1 LTYARYGL
9 WNYVRPEKQKV
20 DPYQDL
26 HRAGINLR
34 GLIRV
39 MIFKRFES
47 SVHAFRKSLER
58 LERIHG
64 FFLEALDQ
72 GFVPA
77 GEDAQRLLYESDI
90 YDDSGLIDA
99 LEKCS
104 RRYQL
109 EDFNEQLLRVH
120 LEADRKLL
128 KKMISLV
135 EPISPQQDAKL
146 QVLLAGLTDGIP
158 QTTGKVL
165 IFSQYADT
173 VQYLYENI
181 NPGGVRRDIE
191 FIYGTEKSK
200 ARMAARF
207 SPHSNPQLDIGQDQ
221 IVNILVATDV
231 MSEGLNLQD
240 GDVVVNYDLHWN
252 PVRLIQ
258 RFGRIDRIGTEN
270 ERVWGFNFLP
280 ELKLERNLGLQQV
293 LRQRI
298 QEIHD
303 TIGEDAAILDTDE
316 RINEDAMFAIYEKKG
331 CQLSLFEEKE
341 TEFLDISEAEEL
353 MRSLRSND
361 PAEFQRIAALRDG
374 IRSARGAFS
383 GAGKF
388 VFCQAGKYQQ
398 LYLTDADGNPETR
411 EVPAVLGK
419 LKCSRTE
426 PTALLPP
433 GHNGTVM
440 KVLEAFESELRHRQA
455 QLKHGLSL
463 TTSQVYVL
471 RELRAIYSRLADEET
486 DLKAQVAKL
495 EEAFKKPVTAAIRRQ
510 LNTLRRNGVI
520 GNPLVRSLTD
530 IYHDHGLHEQ
540 IYEDRRLH
548 EQEAEGLPR
557 IICSEAFV

>member
-1 LTYARYGL
+1 MEWYRSGYRGQNRGNNHVAHFWQADPVNFSQAPKPAGAGHELKPGSELTYARYGL
-9 WNYVRPEKQKV
+9 WNYVRPEKQKA
-20 DPYQDL
+20 DPYQEL

-39 MIFKRFES
+39 MLFRRFES

-64 FFLEALDQ
+64 FFLEALD
-72 GFVPA
+72 
-77 GEDAQRLLYESDI
+77 
-90 YDDSGLIDA
+90 
-99 LEKCS
+99 
-104 RRYQL
+104 
-109 EDFNEQLLRVH
+109 
-120 LEADRKLL
+120 
-128 KKMISLV
+128 
-135 EPISPQQDAKL
+135 
-146 QVLLAGLTDGIP
+146 
-158 QTTGKVL
+158 
-165 IFSQYADT
+165 
-173 VQYLYENI
+173 
-181 NPGGVRRDIE
+181 
-191 FIYGTEKSK
+191 
-200 ARMAARF
+200 
-207 SPHSNPQLDIGQDQ
+207 
-221 IVNILVATDV
+221 
-231 MSEGLNLQD
+231 
-240 GDVVVNYDLHWN
+240 
-252 PVRLIQ
+252 
-258 RFGRIDRIGTEN
+258 
-270 ERVWGFNFLP
+270 
-280 ELKLERNLGLQQV
+280 
-293 LRQRI
+293 
-298 QEIHD
+298 
-303 TIGEDAAILDTDE
+303 
-316 RINEDAMFAIYEKKG
+316 
-331 CQLSLFEEKE
+331 
-341 TEFLDISEAEEL
+341 
-353 MRSLRSND
+353 
-361 PAEFQRIAALRDG
+361 
-374 IRSARGAFS
+374 RGP
-383 GAGKF
+383 GKF

-426 PTALLPP
+426 PTALLPA

-440 KVLEAFESELRHRQA
+440 KVLKVFESEVKHRQA

-520 GNPLVRSLTD
+520 GNPLVRSLAD